1 MCFEATTAESLP
13 VSGKLVGL
21 TVVVSGVFENYDRN
35 YLKEMLV
42 SHGAKISSA
51 ISGKTDLLIAGEKM
65 GPSKRVKAEKLG
77 VKIISEIELERL
89 FQKVN
94 RCLNSHLNFSCILQY
109 SLLRI
114 F

>member
-1 MCFEATTAESLP
+1 
-13 VSGKLVGL
+13 
-21 TVVVSGVFENYDRN
+21 
-35 YLKEMLV
+35 MLV

-89 FQKVN
+89 
-94 RCLNSHLNFSCILQY
+94 LSEG
-109 SLLRI
+109 
-114 F
+114 